1 MLTEELMREVR
12 RLRVSTSRRV
22 DDLFAGE
29 YQSAFKG
36 QGIEF
41 AEVREYEPGDDV
53 RSIDWNVTARAGKPF
68 IKRFVEERQLTVVFA
83 VDTSASSLFGT
94 VGRTKAR
101 LLAEAGAAISLAA
114 QTKRVRIGFMRFS
127 DAVDLW
133 VAPGRG
139 PRHLLRIIRELVAAE
154 PAGTGAA
161 FPEAVERLSRLLK
174 RRAVIF
180 LASDWLL
187 PPIEGDVP
195 APPARL
201 ETALKVLTRRNDVI
215 ALRAA
220 DRRDADIPALGLVAM
235 RDPETGRTVSVDTAS
250 KRVRAH
256 LRDAHDA
263 QQRATDALLRR
274 TGVDLVDLATDRP
287 FVTDLLRYFRLR
299 EQRR

>member
-12 RLRVSTSRRV
+12 RLCVSTRRRV

-68 IKRFVEERQLTVVFA
+68 VKRFVEERQLTVIFA
-83 VDTSASSLFGT
+83 VDTSASALFGT

-101 LLAEAGAAISLAA
+101 LLAEAGAAIALAA
-114 QTKRVRIGFMRFS
+114 QTKRDRIGFMRFS
-127 DAVDLW
+127 DAIDRW

-139 PRHLLRIIRELVAAE
+139 PRHLLRIIRELVDID

-161 FPEAVERLSRLLK
+161 FPEAIDRIARLCK

-180 LASDWLL
+180 IASDWLL
-187 PPIEGDVP
+187 PHDERVQS
-195 APPARL
+195 RL
-201 ETALKVLTRRNDVI
+201 ETALKLVTRRHDVI
-215 ALRAA
+215 ALRAS
-220 DRRDADIPALGLVAM
+220 DRREADIPPLGLVAL
-235 RDPETGRTVSVDTAS
+235 RDPETGRTSMVDTAS
-250 KRVRAH
+250 RRVRRH
-256 LRDAHDA
+256 LHDQHA
-263 QQRATDALLRR
+263 AQRARTDALLRR
-274 TGVDLVDLATDRP
+274 TGVDAVDLATHRP
-287 FVTDLLRYFRLR
+287 FVTDLLAYFRMR
-299 EQRR
+299 ERRP